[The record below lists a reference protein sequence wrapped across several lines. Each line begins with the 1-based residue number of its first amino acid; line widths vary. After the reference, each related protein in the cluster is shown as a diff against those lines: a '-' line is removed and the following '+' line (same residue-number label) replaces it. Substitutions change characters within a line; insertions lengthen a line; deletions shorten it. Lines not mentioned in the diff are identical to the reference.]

1 MSGLFDILE
10 DFGSASFRAR
20 SDGPVID
27 EGEMEASRLAAFEE
41 GYRAGWDDADKAR
54 KTESGELSQA
64 LAQNLQDLSFTYHE
78 AYGTVMSA
86 VAPLLEDMVNA
97 FLPQLAQATIGA
109 HVVETLRSLSAEIG
123 SLEVTL
129 SVAPVN
135 LDAVSPLIDGD
146 FAFPVKLTPDET
158 LGPDQ
163 ADLRFGQVE
172 KQIDLGDLVETVRE
186 AVRGFAHDNKRTL
199 ANG

>member
-54 KTESGELSQA
+54 KTESGEISES